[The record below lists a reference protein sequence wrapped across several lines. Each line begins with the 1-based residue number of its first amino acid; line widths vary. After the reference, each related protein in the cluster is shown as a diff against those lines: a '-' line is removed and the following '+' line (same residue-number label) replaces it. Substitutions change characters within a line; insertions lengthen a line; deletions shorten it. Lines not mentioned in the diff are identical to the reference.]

1 MKTIR
6 IGNEVVGDR
15 RPAFIIAEIGINH
28 NGDIDKAESLISLAK
43 KCGCQAVKFQK
54 RTPDICVPKYMWQ
67 ELKDTPW
74 GRMTYIEYKQKLE
87 FELEDYTLI
96 DDMCHDIN
104 IMWTAS
110 CWDLESLEFIMAFDP
125 PFLKLASASITDYD
139 LLNAYDATGK
149 PVIMS
154 TGMSAHPEIK
164 AAVACLNKDRTIL
177 LHCNSSY
184 PAANEE
190 LNLLCIPTLRKRYDR
205 LVGYSGHERGITT
218 SSVAVAV
225 GACVVERH
233 ITLDRSDYGTDQ
245 AASLEGP
252 GLRRLCRDI
261 RVIEE
266 AMGDGIKRIYD
277 SEEQVKSKL
286 RRI

>member
-6 IGNEVVGDR
+6 IGNEVIGDR

-28 NGDIDKAESLISLAK
+28 NGDIDKAIELVSLAK

-54 RTPDICVPKYMWQ
+54 RTPEICVPDHMKN

-74 GRMTYIEYKQKLE
+74 GRMTYLEYKEKI
-87 FELEDYTLI
+87 ELSADDYVVI
-96 DDMCHDIN
+96 DEWCHSIDIL
-104 IMWTAS
+104 WTAS
-110 CWDLESLEFIMAFDP
+110 CWDKDALDIIWHFDP
-125 PFLKLASASITDYD
+125 PFLKLASACITDYD
-139 LLNAYDATGK
+139 LIKAHADTGL
-149 PVIMS
+149 PVMMS
-154 TGMSAHPEIK
+154 TGMSTHPEIE
-164 AAVACLNKDRTIL
+164 AAVDRLSKDKTIL

-184 PAANEE
+184 PAENKE

-218 SSVAVAV
+218 SSVAVAL
-225 GACVVERH
+225 GACVIERH

-286 RRI
+286 RRM